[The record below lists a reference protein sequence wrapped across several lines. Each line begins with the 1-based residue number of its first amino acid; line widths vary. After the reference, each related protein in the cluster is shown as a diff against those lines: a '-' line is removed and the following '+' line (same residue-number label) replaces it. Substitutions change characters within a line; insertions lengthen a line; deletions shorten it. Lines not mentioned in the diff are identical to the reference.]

1 MMASDGKTKAKL
13 NIRID
18 AVKAFTKNTL
28 IAFVDF
34 TILEVGLTIKGST
47 IHEKEGKRWVG
58 MPAREYTTEEG
69 RKWVPV
75 IEFDSKE
82 SRYALNDSLLAA
94 TEGFQ
99 ARQTNGQS
107 GTSGGQPW

>member
-1 MMASDGKTKAKL
+1 MTASNGRTKEKL
-13 NIRID
+13 DIRID
-18 AVKAFTKNTL
+18 TVKTFSKNTL

-58 MPAREYTTEEG
+58 MPAREYTTDEG

-75 IEFDSKE
+75 IEFADKE
-82 SRYALNDSLLAA
+82 SRYALNDSVLVALEA
-94 TEGFQ
+94 FQ
-99 ARQTNGQS
+99 A
-107 GTSGGQPW
+107 GTTRPESAPGDQPW